1 MSITDR
7 EVQNSILYA
16 ENGSP
21 ILVDGYNLL
30 MVGSL
35 EHAINKGLIAT
46 AESGNCFGYTS
57 TSSTNIT
64 VLRATAYTEPASASQ
79 MEIVSS
85 SIQDDNTPGGTG
97 TRTLKLTYY
106 DNNMNG
112 PFTEE
117 IQTNGTSAVSTTA
130 TNIRFVEK
138 MESLTVGSNGTN
150 VGTITLRLVG
160 GGATVGTIAASDG
173 ITFWGHHY
181 VQPNKTCFIKR
192 VFVGALGASG
202 VAFLRSVFPLTTN
215 SFEKQITASVRVI
228 TAQPSQIYDM
238 EHFTVVGPARIS
250 MWVRA
255 DANTATT
262 WHGGFS
268 YYVA

>member
-16 ENGSP
+16 DNGSP

-46 AESGNCFGYTS
+46 AESGNCFGYAATAA
-57 TSSTNIT
+57 TTI
-64 VLRATAYTEPASASQ
+64 VALRATTYTEPASATQ
-79 MEIVSS
+79 MEVVSS
-85 SIQDDNTPGGTG
+85 STQDDGSPGGTG
-97 TRTLKLTYY
+97 TRTLRITYY
-106 DNNMNG
+106 DGNMNG
-112 PFTEE
+112 PFTED
-117 IQTNGTSAVSTTA
+117 ITTNGTGAVATVA

-138 MESLTVGSNGTN
+138 LETLTVGSNGTN

-160 GGATVGTIAASDG
+160 GGATVGTIAVSDG
-173 ITFWGHHY
+173 ITYWGHHY
-181 VQPNKTCFIKR
+181 VQPGKKCFIKR
-192 VFVGALGASG
+192 VFGGVLGVSGA
-202 VAFLRSVFPLTTN
+202 VFLRSATPLTTN
-215 SFEKQITASVRVI
+215 SFEKQITASVRTI

-238 EHFTVVGPARIS
+238 EHFVVTGPARIS
-250 MWVRA
+250 VYVRP
-255 DANTATT
+255 DANTAAT

-268 YYVA
+268 YYVT